1 MTGWCIGIGIC
12 LKIGDIAVSVV
23 FGADKAF
30 SIGKLIG
37 NRKRRRSGK
46 IAGSAFATED
56 TTRVPQVPSRFGQEQ
71 PPFKEILYS
80 FSPKFCF
87 R

>member
-1 MTGWCIGIGIC
+1 MNKEQF
-12 LKIGDIAVSVV
+12 LKELEDLLQDI
-23 FGADKAF
+23 D
-30 SIGKLIG
+30 
-37 NRKRRRSGK
+37 
-46 IAGSAFATED
+46 ATEREEEAAKSPD
-56 TTRVPQVPSRFGQEQ
+56 PPSLQKIQPRVPQVPSRFGQEQ

>member
-1 MTGWCIGIGIC
+1 MAGWCIGIGIC

-30 SIGKLIG
+30 SIGKLVG
-37 NRKRRRSGK
+37 NGKRRRSGK

-56 TTRVPQVPSRFGQEQ
+56 TTACAAGSVPVRTGAASV
-71 PPFKEILYS
+71 
-80 FSPKFCF
+80 
-87 R
+87 

>member
-56 TTRVPQVPSRFGQEQ
+56 TTVCAAGSVPVRTGTASV
-71 PPFKEILYS
+71 
-80 FSPKFCF
+80 
-87 R
+87 

>member
-46 IAGSAFATED
+46 IAIARRKYPAGLLAKKKIPCAGENGATMHW
-56 TTRVPQVPSRFGQEQ
+56 TT
-71 PPFKEILYS
+71 I
-80 FSPKFCF
+80 
-87 R
+87 